1 MLRDLS
7 KKKSL
12 KIMSRIWFK
21 QKKTIDSA
29 PFVQSLLPWFNLKKN
44 EKISVLKLYYK
55 SLG

>member
-1 MLRDLS
+1 LRDLS
-7 KKKSL
+7 KKK
-12 KIMSRIWFK
+12 KPEIMSRFGFK

-55 SLG
+55 SSG

>member
-1 MLRDLS
+1 MLRDFS
-7 KKKSL
+7 KKK
-12 KIMSRIWFK
+12 KPEIMSRFGLN
-21 QKKTIDSA
+21 KKTIDSA